1 MPDADN
7 LLNNAINHIHN
18 LEIQI
23 QFMVDYMNDR
33 GLLEEGCFTFP
44 NGITIHATQILE
56 EDNAS

>member
-1 MPDADN
+1 
-7 LLNNAINHIHN
+7 